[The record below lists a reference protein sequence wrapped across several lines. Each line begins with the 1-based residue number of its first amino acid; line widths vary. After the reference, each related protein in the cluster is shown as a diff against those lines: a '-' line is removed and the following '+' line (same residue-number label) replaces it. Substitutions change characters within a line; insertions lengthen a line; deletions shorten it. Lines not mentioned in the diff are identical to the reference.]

1 MKHIFFITLLILIGC
16 FSDKRNI
23 ATESKNTT
31 DLNEIEKKNE
41 IKKIKE
47 VLFTQQTY
55 WNNGDIDGF
64 MLGYFNSEKFE
75 FSWVNGTEY
84 GWENALEKYKIS
96 YPTKESMGEFRF
108 EILDVNLT
116 SDTTAALN
124 GKWEL
129 IRINDN
135 PKGRFIL
142 NFQKIENNWLIIK
155 DYTTNE

>member
-1 MKHIFFITLLILIGC
+1 MVRYIALLLFIFNSC
-16 FSDKRNI
+16 AKSPQSNI
-23 ATESKNTT
+23 S
-31 DLNEIEKKNE
+31 EIDA
-41 IKKIKE
+41 IKK
-47 VLFTQQTY
+47 VLATQQIF
-55 WNNGDIDGF
+55 WNNGDIDRF
-64 MLGYFNSEKFE
+64 MLGFWKSEKFK
-75 FSWVNGTEY
+75 FSWGNRTEY

-116 SDTTAALN
+116 SDTTATLN

>member
-1 MKHIFFITLLILIGC
+1 MVRYISLLLFIFNSC
-16 FSDKRNI
+16 AKSPQSNI
-23 ATESKNTT
+23 S
-31 DLNEIEKKNE
+31 EIDA
-41 IKKIKE
+41 IKK
-47 VLFTQQTY
+47 VLATQQIF

-64 MLGYFNSEKFE
+64 MLGYWNSEKFE

-116 SDTTAALN
+116 SDTTATLN

-135 PKGRFIL
+135 PKGSFTYI
-142 NFQKIENNWLIIK
+142 FKKIENNWLIIK
-155 DYTTNE
+155 DYTTNEYYP

>member
-1 MKHIFFITLLILIGC
+1 MVRYISLLLFIFNSC
-16 FSDKRNI
+16 AKSPQSNI
-23 ATESKNTT
+23 SEIDA
-31 DLNEIEKKNE
+31 IEK
-41 IKKIKE
+41 
-47 VLFTQQTY
+47 VLATQQIC

-64 MLGYFNSEKFE
+64 MLGYWNSEKFE

-84 GWENALEKYKIS
+84 GWENALGKYKIS

-108 EILDVNLT
+108 ELLDVNLT

-135 PKGRFIL
+135 PKGSFIL
-142 NFQKIENNWLIIK
+142 IFQKIENNWLIIK

>member
-1 MKHIFFITLLILIGC
+1 MIRRLTILLLIVGYI
-16 FSDKRNI
+16 RNANNI
-23 ATESKNTT
+23 DA
-31 DLNEIEKKNE
+31 
-41 IKKIKE
+41 IKQ
-47 VLFTQQTY
+47 VLTTQQIC

-64 MLGYFNSEKFE
+64 MLGYWNSDKFK
-75 FSWVNGTEY
+75 FSWHGIEY
-84 GWENALEKYKIS
+84 GWKNALEKYKIS

-116 SDTTAALN
+116 SDTTATLN

>member
-1 MKHIFFITLLILIGC
+1 MKKLLAAIFLFLFLSTSLTKAKTYTIDAIKQ
-16 FSDKRNI
+16 DP
-23 ATESKNTT
+23 
-31 DLNEIEKKNE
+31 NEIDA
-41 IKKIKE
+41 IKKM
-47 VLFTQQTY
+47 LTTQQIC

-64 MLGYFNSEKFE
+64 MLGYWNSEKFE
-75 FSWVNGTEY
+75 FSWVNRTEY

-108 EILDVNLT
+108 ELLDVNLT
-116 SDTTAALN
+116 SDTTATSN

-135 PKGRFIL
+135 PKGSFIL

>member
-1 MKHIFFITLLILIGC
+1 MVRYISLLLFIFNSC
-16 FSDKRNI
+16 AKSPQSNI
-23 ATESKNTT
+23 S
-31 DLNEIEKKNE
+31 EIDA
-41 IKKIKE
+41 IKK
-47 VLFTQQTY
+47 VLATQQIF

-64 MLGYFNSEKFE
+64 MLGYWNSEKFE

-108 EILDVNLT
+108 ELLDVNLT
-116 SDTTAALN
+116 SDTTATLN

-135 PKGRFIL
+135 PKGSFTYI
-142 NFQKIENNWLIIK
+142 FKKIENNWLIIK
-155 DYTTNE
+155 DYTTNEYYP

>member
-1 MKHIFFITLLILIGC
+1 
-16 FSDKRNI
+16 
-23 ATESKNTT
+23 
-31 DLNEIEKKNE
+31 
-41 IKKIKE
+41 
-47 VLFTQQTY
+47 
-55 WNNGDIDGF
+55 
-64 MLGYFNSEKFE
+64 
-75 FSWVNGTEY
+75 
-84 GWENALEKYKIS
+84 
-96 YPTKESMGEFRF
+96 MGEFRF

>member
-1 MKHIFFITLLILIGC
+1 MVRYISLLLFIFNSC
-16 FSDKRNI
+16 AKSPQSNI
-23 ATESKNTT
+23 S
-31 DLNEIEKKNE
+31 EIDA
-41 IKKIKE
+41 IKK
-47 VLFTQQTY
+47 VLATQQIF

-64 MLGYFNSEKFE
+64 MLGYWNSEKFE

-96 YPTKESMGEFRF
+96 YPTKESMGEFIF

-116 SDTTAALN
+116 SDTTATLN

-135 PKGRFIL
+135 PKGSFTYI
-142 NFQKIENNWLIIK
+142 FKKIENNWLIIK
-155 DYTTNE
+155 DYTTNEYYP